1 MRDSELILSDDGSI
15 YHLHLKPGEVAEKI
29 LLVGDPDRVER
40 VGKHLDKIDFRCHK
54 REFYTLTGWL
64 QGQKIS
70 VISTGIGTDNVDIV
84 IHELDALFNID
95 FATRQ
100 IKTESASL
108 KLLRLGTCGGMQ
120 TEIPVGSLVASAWA
134 IGGDGLMQY
143 YAPPL
148 SEELQLFANSL
159 MEFRQKEG
167 LENLSWYHAQADPA
181 LVDLLE
187 NHFPQIHC
195 GITFTAGGFYG
206 PQGRS
211 LGRLPVRYPHL
222 PRQLAGFR
230 YRDFPVLNMEMEAS
244 AVLGLG
250 TALGHQAGCLC
261 VILANRQ
268 AGEFASDPAV
278 EEQKLI
284 EAGLEV
290 MLKW

>member
-15 YHLHLKPGEVAEKI
+15 YHLHLKPGDVAEKI

-40 VGKHLDKIDFRCHK
+40 VGKHLDQIDFRCHK
-54 REFYTLTGWL
+54 REFYTLTGWM

-95 FATRQ
+95 FGSRKP
-100 IKTESASL
+100 KTQTTAL

-120 TEIPVGSLVASAWA
+120 KNIPVGSLIASAWA

-143 YAPPL
+143 YDQPL
-148 SEELQLFANSL
+148 SEEGQLFARAL
-159 MEFRQKEG
+159 MAFRRHEG
-167 LENLSWYHAQADPA
+167 LENLAWYFAQADPA
-181 LVDLLE
+181 LVNLLE
-187 NHFPQIHC
+187 KQFPQIHC
-195 GITFTAGGFYG
+195 GITYTAGGFYG

-211 LGRLPVRYPHL
+211 LGRLPVRHPDL
-222 PRQLAGFR
+222 PQRLARFQHGG
-230 YRDFPVLNMEMEAS
+230 FPVLNMEMEAS

-268 AGEFASDPAV
+268 AGEFAADPAV

-284 EAGLEV
+284 KGGLEV
-290 MLKW
+290 MLAW